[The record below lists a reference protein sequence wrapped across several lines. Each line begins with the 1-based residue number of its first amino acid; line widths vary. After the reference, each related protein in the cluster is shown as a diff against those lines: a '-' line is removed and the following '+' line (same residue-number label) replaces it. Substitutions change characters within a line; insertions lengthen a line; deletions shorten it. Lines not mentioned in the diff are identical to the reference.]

1 MPLTKSGLSAL
12 SNAFNSSVGDV
23 FGNLLAQQVGN
34 LFQPV
39 RVKSIILDESHPR
52 FKELGEWNGLGIIE
66 YETINNPVAS
76 STPLPYARPLL
87 SNQKSFPLINE
98 IVFLFSLPN
107 TDIGQFTTSNDNYY
121 LTTVALWNHPHH
133 NAYPTKPNTLPPSQQ
148 KDYIQTQAGSV
159 RRVTDQSTEINLG
172 KTFKEKSNIHP
183 LLPFEGDIIYEGRW
197 GNSIR
202 FGSTNKRKIAG
213 IIPDA
218 LNNWSTGK
226 SESGDPII
234 IFRNGQG
241 NQTQEGWIPTVEDIN
256 NDEASIYLTST
267 QQIPLKPASSDYT
280 SYKSNAPESPQK
292 YSGKQVIISSGR
304 LVFNTVEDH
313 LLLSSNKSINLNSLK
328 GLNIDTNIVTIQSQN
343 IYLGSKNAKEP
354 LLLGNQTVTLLN
366 QLISNLSS
374 FVQICSTL
382 VSTPPGTPLA
392 PLNIAATQLVGSL
405 EALQANLNNLK
416 SKYNYTV

>member
-23 FGNLLAQQVGN
+23 FGNLLVQQVGN

-39 RVKSIILDESHPR
+39 RVKSIILDELHPR

-66 YETINNPVAS
+66 YETINNPIAS

-121 LTTVALWNHPHH
+121 LTTVSLWNHPHH
-133 NAYPTKPNTLPPSQQ
+133 NAYPTKPNTLPNSQQ

-183 LLPFEGDIIYEGRW
+183 LLPFEGDTIYEGRW

-202 FGSTNKRKIAG
+202 IGSTVKNT
-213 IIPDA
+213 P
-218 LNNWSTGK
+218 NNWSTTGVN
-226 SESGDPII
+226 GDPIL

-241 NQTQEGWIPTVEDIN
+241 QQSKEGWVPTLEDIN

-267 QQIPLKPASSDYT
+267 QQIPLNPASSDYT
-280 SYKSNAPESPQK
+280 SYKQNPPESPQK

-304 LVFNTVEDH
+304 LVLNTSEDH

-328 GLNIDTNIVTIQSQN
+328 GLNIDTNTVIIQSQN

-366 QLISNLSS
+366 QLILNLAS
-374 FVQICSTL
+374 FAQICSTL
-382 VSTPPGTPLA
+382 VSAPPGAPLA
-392 PLNIAATQLVGSL
+392 PLNVAAIQLVGSL
-405 EALQANLNNLK
+405 NALQSNLNNLK